1 MAAEDENTD
10 GSVPDGGA
18 PGEPVDPHP
27 RASRAPR
34 SPGEIGP
41 GLMTHDGDVNAAE
54 PDQYVHDVVIIG
66 AGQAGLATAG
76 ELVRRGLTPGRECL
90 APPLGLLDDRSD
102 ADRRPARDAGGRTG

>member
-54 PDQYVHDVVIIG
+54 PD
-66 AGQAGLATAG
+66 
-76 ELVRRGLTPGRECL
+76 
-90 APPLGLLDDRSD
+90 
-102 ADRRPARDAGGRTG
+102 